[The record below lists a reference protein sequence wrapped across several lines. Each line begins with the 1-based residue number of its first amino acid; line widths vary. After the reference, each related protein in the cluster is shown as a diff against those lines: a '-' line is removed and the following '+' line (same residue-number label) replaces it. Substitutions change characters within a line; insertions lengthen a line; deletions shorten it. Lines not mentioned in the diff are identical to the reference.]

1 MYLIK
6 IIPAVAEGLG
16 IDYDTSVVFTV
27 VGEGDLILLLH
38 PCDITC
44 LSNERSLKLCHV
56 WLCFT
61 P

>member
-27 VGEGDLILLLH
+27 VGEGDLILLSYIPVISH
-38 PCDITC
+38 A
-44 LSNERSLKLCHV
+44 
-56 WLCFT
+56 
-61 P
+61 